1 MYSKE
6 VTAIILA
13 DWGKGASAEE
23 TMKHLKDVFGKAPC
37 LNTIYT
43 HRNGLTA
50 KNLVDELLTQ
60 QKRAITKT
68 SDEELGLK
76 YRNELLKIFIPQM
89 SINFNKNINETEQT
103 VKHVI
108 EFVDPDNPA
117 ETYPSSEVQAARRA
131 GIIPQL

>member
-89 SINFNKNINETEQT
+89 TINKNINETRDTTKLQKGNDELIRFGRVFDANYNQ
-103 VKHVI
+103 
-108 EFVDPDNPA
+108 P
-117 ETYPSSEVQAARRA
+117 
-131 GIIPQL
+131 